1 MTTWLAYQHI
11 NQQKVTLLNR
21 PNAYISIL
29 KRLQYQAFKLFLLC
43 VGFYWFYS
51 IVTFA
56 WKMPLFHSIL
66 INFSGTNSHLV
77 SDEYCSQVQNLIRF
91 RFSSVIGLN
100 WPILSLFYQN
110 LKLTTPCQV
119 CKTNRCNVHSR
130 SPVPGS
136 GGGSM
141 LTCETTEKDETIFKS
156 ISLGSSV
163 KIAPVDTSDVVIIDN
178 VVNSEPECDTRLW
191 IKWILTI
198 YNWCNVHDK
207 EAQIWIFSKE

>member
-66 INFSGTNSHLV
+66 INFFRDKQSSRLRWILQSGAKINQISVQFSDWFKLTNSVPLLSKLKTDYLPLV
-77 SDEYCSQVQNLIRF
+77 RSARPTDAMSILGVQ
-91 RFSSVIGLN
+91 
-100 WPILSLFYQN
+100 
-110 LKLTTPCQV
+110 
-119 CKTNRCNVHSR
+119 
-130 SPVPGS
+130 
-136 GGGSM
+136 
-141 LTCETTEKDETIFKS
+141 
-156 ISLGSSV
+156 SLG
-163 KIAPVDTSDVVIIDN
+163 PVEVACSPARPRKRMRPSLKV
-178 VVNSEPECDTRLW
+178 
-191 IKWILTI
+191 
-198 YNWCNVHDK
+198 
-207 EAQIWIFSKE
+207 